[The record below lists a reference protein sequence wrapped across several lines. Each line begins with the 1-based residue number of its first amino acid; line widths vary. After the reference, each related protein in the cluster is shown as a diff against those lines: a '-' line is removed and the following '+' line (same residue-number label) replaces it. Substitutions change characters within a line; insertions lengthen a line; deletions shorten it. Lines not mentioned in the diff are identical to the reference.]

1 MLLVSC
7 YTVSSRTPEKSKP
20 LTMTVLL
27 DWDSEVSGSDHIATT
42 NMNATIFSHTQ
53 RKKVNQS
60 RNGKANT
67 SLVFVFCEDSHFWF
81 ISFIQIQWFY
91 HIGMVQIPFFLR
103 FTLIGH

>member
-27 DWDSEVSGSDHIATT
+27 DWDSEVSGSDHIATA
-42 NMNATIFSHTQ
+42 NMNAIIFSHTQ

-60 RNGKANT
+60 HNGNANT
-67 SLVFVFCEDSHFWF
+67 SLVFVFCEDSHQLTRIWIFKL
-81 ISFIQIQWFY
+81 
-91 HIGMVQIPFFLR
+91 MDTPR
-103 FTLIGH
+103 